1 LGLPSPLPDD
11 AGEVRLKVRGPG
23 LAANTTIAVVATDA
37 ALTKAE
43 AKRLA
48 VTAHDGI
55 ARAIWPAH
63 TPADGD
69 LVFALSTGARPAPDS
84 VAMME
89 LYAAGAAT
97 LARAIA
103 RGVYAARPGPRDLMP
118 AWATLG

>member
-1 LGLPSPLPDD
+1 
-11 AGEVRLKVRGPG
+11 
-23 LAANTTIAVVATDA
+23 
-37 ALTKAE
+37 LTKAE

-118 AWATLG
+118 AWSTLG